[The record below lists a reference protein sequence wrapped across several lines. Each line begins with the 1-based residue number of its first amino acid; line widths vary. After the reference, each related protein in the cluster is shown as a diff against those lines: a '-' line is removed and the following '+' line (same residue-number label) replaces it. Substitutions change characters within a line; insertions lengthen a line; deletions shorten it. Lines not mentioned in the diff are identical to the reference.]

1 MFLDEYSPPLGAQRL
16 RHDRRMPH
24 ISEEALT
31 QLGFRFGTNGTH
43 AARTM
48 MLADLGALFS
58 ATPHDADDQAII
70 RQIVEDNVLGKPTKK
85 ARLLAARHFTALYGC
100 SQDNPIF
107 RALRKL
113 WEVDPR
119 SQPMLA
125 FSVAMA
131 RDPLLGSTQAWMLNK
146 AVGEPVARLD
156 TEAFLASHFPD
167 RFSVASLKSF
177 AQNVNG
183 SWTDAGY
190 LRGHLRKYRTL
201 PYAGPANV
209 ALALFL
215 GYLEGRSGQSLFAT
229 RWIQLLGQDSEQLE
243 LHTTVAAHRGLLV
256 FLNAGGVKEVRFPG
270 YLTSAEEA
278 IRSGGIHAI

>member
-1 MFLDEYSPPLGAQRL
+1 MFLDEYPPPVGALRL
-16 RHDRRMPH
+16 RHDRQMPH

-48 MLADLGALFS
+48 MLADLSTLFA
-58 ATPHDADDQAII
+58 ATARDADHQTVT

-85 ARLLAARHFTALYGC
+85 ARALAARHLTALYGC
-100 SQDNPIF
+100 NQGNPIF

-113 WEVDPR
+113 WEVDAR

-131 RDPLLGSTQAWMLNK
+131 RDPLLGSTQGWVLSK
-146 AVGEPVARLD
+146 VVGEPLARLD
-156 TEAFLASHFPD
+156 TEAFLALHFPD
-167 RFSVASLKSF
+167 RFSAASLKSF

-190 LRGHLRKYRTL
+190 LQGYLRKCRTT
-201 PYAGPANV
+201 PFVGPANV

-229 RWIQLLGQDSEQLE
+229 RWVQLLGQDSEQLE
-243 LHTTVAAHRGLLV
+243 LHTTAAAHRGLLV

-270 YLTSAEEA
+270 YLTPAEEA
-278 IRSGGIHAI
+278 IRSEGIHVI